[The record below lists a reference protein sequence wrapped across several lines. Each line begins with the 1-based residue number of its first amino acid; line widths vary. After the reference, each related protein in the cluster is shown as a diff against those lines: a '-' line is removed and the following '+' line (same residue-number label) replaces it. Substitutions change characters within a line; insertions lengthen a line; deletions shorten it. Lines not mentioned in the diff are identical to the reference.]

1 MITTLKSLQDKFVND
16 PIFANQF
23 KEDAAQVGVTF
34 NIPEYTTLGD
44 GTDEESLTKRRN
56 LVEAYGSNL
65 LTIYY
70 RALQKFLQTNHKR
83 YPLYVRVPFNESTFK
98 INTETRVI
106 NIPKEFTTNGVGV
119 VGDHLAEFLWFEID
133 RFFDV
138 TDLMT
143 CDIDITWHSTVNGMS
158 DAYDAIP
165 FAKYCDNE
173 KIYFGW
179 YITQN
184 ASLVAGQIEFA
195 IRFYKNVTENGSTYT
210 EFSLYTQPAKLTIKP
225 GMVLTAGTVREEY
238 EDVVKSRA
246 IYSEIINSL
255 DASEPILDPT
265 IVRGEYDLDVEQ
277 VNKPGLYKVFTIGAI
292 SPDNAGTTATTRKA
306 AIEFKWYWNNILIDT
321 PQYNSVYSNVPKL
334 TEEADIKIETTGPD
348 ADGKYTSVL
357 TTNIP
362 GHYRAYVGNR
372 ITDQNSENYNAIR
385 YVQTNTADIV
395 EATQIKLL
403 DTPSLPPLFYIGTT
417 ALSGADELKFAI
429 DYETVNGDA
438 GYHWVRIH
446 NNQTYDGGWVD
457 TNVNTPIIS
466 LIPTEPGTYHA
477 EARNVCNNMETFA
490 NTRNVIVINPPQSLN
505 GKITVTKDVSN
516 PHQITVSIQNIIS
529 YNRYNFNVYLISLN
543 KDSMG
548 NQIHIIESDEKPG
561 SALAANG
568 YTFTLEDVFAQR
580 DIEVPADGNY
590 SLSVIVEEITG
601 VYDELGNT
609 YRRVGADAAGACGI
623 VFPVEN
629 DKAHLSVPEETTPTT
644 EP

>member
-23 KEDAAQVGVTF
+23 RVDAAQVGVTF
-34 NIPEYTTLGD
+34 DIPEYTELGD
-44 GTDEESLTKRRN
+44 GTDEVSLTKRRN

-106 NIPKEFTTNGVGV
+106 NIPKEFTANGVGV

-265 IVRGEYDLDVEQ
+265 IVRGEYDLDVE
-277 VNKPGLYKVFTIGAI
+277 VTNKPGLYKVFTIGAI

-306 AIEFKWYWNNILIDT
+306 AIEFKWYWNNILIDA
-321 PQYNSVYSNVPKL
+321 QYNSVYNNAPL
-334 TEEADIKIETTGPD
+334 LIEEADMKIETTGPD
-348 ADGKYTSVL
+348 ANGKYQSVL

-372 ITDQNSENYNAIR
+372 ITDQTSPNYNAIR

-403 DTPSLPPLFYIGTT
+403 DAPSLPPLFYIGTT
-417 ALSGADELKFAI
+417 ALSGADALKFAI
-429 DYETVNGDA
+429 NYETVNGDA
-438 GYHWVRIH
+438 EYHWVRQH
-446 NNQTYDGGWVD
+446 NDQTYDNGWIS
-457 TNVNTPIIS
+457 TNQEDMPIIS
-466 LIPTEPGTYHA
+466 LIPSEPGTYYA
-477 EARNVCNNMETFA
+477 EARNICNNMQTVA
-490 NTRNVIVINPPQSLN
+490 NTKNVIVINTPQSLD
-505 GKITVTKDVSN
+505 GKITVRKNVEN
-516 PHQITVSIQNIIS
+516 PHNITVSIQDIIY
-529 YNRYNFNVYLISLN
+529 YNKYKFDVYLISLA
-543 KDSMG
+543 KDTMG
-548 NQIHIIESDEKPG
+548 NTMHIIDSDIKEG
-561 SALAANG
+561 SALVDG
-568 YTFTLEDVFAQR
+568 YAFRLEDIFARQN
-580 DIEVPADGNY
+580 IELPAPGNY
-590 SLSVIVEEITG
+590 SLSVVIEEITG
-601 VYDELGNT
+601 DYEGLDSS
-609 YRRVGADAAGACGI
+609 YKRIGADASGACGI
-623 VFPVEN
+623 VFPEDD
-629 DKAHLSVPEETTPTT
+629 DKAHLSAPEETTPE